1 MPFYF
6 QLMTLF
12 EEISLLEG
20 FAFITSLL
28 YTWLAA
34 KENIWC
40 WLFGGLGA
48 GATLILCLQGLLY
61 SEVILQIYYIVMAV
75 YGWLQWSKSDKDL
88 KKPVLRMSY
97 VLHLKILILG
107 GIGLFALGAFW
118 KLWGAALPYLDAT
131 TTSFSILATWLIA
144 RKYLENWIY
153 FIVIDAISIYLY
165 SSRGLLLLSFLFVLY
180 TFLAAYGYFQWK
192 LIWKK
197 QELKLV
203 N

>member
-1 MPFYF
+1 MSV
-6 QLMTLF
+6 F
-12 EEISLLEG
+12 EQISLLEW

-48 GATLILCLQGLLY
+48 AATLILCLQGLLY
-61 SEVILQIYYIVMAV
+61 SEVILQAYYIAMAI
-75 YGWLQWSKSDKDL
+75 YGWIHWSKSDPNL
-88 KKPVLRMSY
+88 KKPVLRMSNS
-97 VLHLKILILG
+97 LHIKILFLG

-118 KLWGAALPYLDAT
+118 KIWGAALPYLDAA

-153 FIVIDAISIYLY
+153 FILIDAVSIYLY
-165 SSRGLLLLSFLFVLY
+165 ASREMYLLAFLFIIY
-180 TFLAAYGYFQWK
+180 TFLATYGYFKWK
-192 LIWKK
+192 HIWQK
-197 QELKLV
+197 QSLPD
-203 N
+203 